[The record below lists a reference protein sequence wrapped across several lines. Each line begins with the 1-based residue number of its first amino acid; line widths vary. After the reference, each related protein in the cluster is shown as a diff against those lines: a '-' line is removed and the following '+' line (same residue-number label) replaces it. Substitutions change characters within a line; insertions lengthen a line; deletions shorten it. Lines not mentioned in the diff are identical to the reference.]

1 MEGTY
6 DQAHAESSRVHRAD
20 IRHRN
25 LRIDLNWLC
34 NHWRAHF
41 EQSGN
46 ISASLRDRPGAG
58 QSRADSS
65 RHDYGRSVAGL
76 GYTRPED
83 PKPKTWSPDRNVDVH
98 PLRYTLSELWRA
110 LLLRSI

>member
-6 DQAHAESSRVHRAD
+6 DQTHGASRRVHRAD
-20 IRHRN
+20 IRHRS
-25 LRIDLNWLC
+25 LRIHDSWLR
-34 NHWRAHF
+34 NYRSAHF
-41 EQSGN
+41 KQSGN
-46 ISASLRDRPGAG
+46 VSASLRDRPGAG
-58 QSRADSS
+58 QSRANSS

-76 GYTRPED
+76 GYSRPED
-83 PKPKTWSPDRNVDVH
+83 PKRKTWSPDRNVDVH